1 MAKDR
6 VRLQDLDQS
15 KSLDQDEYK
24 KVLKKHQ
31 LQLLNAQLVLRE
43 CERSLIVVLEG
54 PDAAGKGGAIKRL
67 TERLDPRLIRVYS
80 IVKPTPEE
88 FQHH

>member
-15 KSLDQDEYK
+15 KSLDQDESK

-31 LQLLNAQLVLRE
+31 LQLLNAQP
-43 CERSLIVVLEG
+43 RS
-54 PDAAGKGGAIKRL
+54 DTTAAMRKIADR
-67 TERLDPRLIRVYS
+67 RS
-80 IVKPTPEE
+80 
-88 FQHH
+88 